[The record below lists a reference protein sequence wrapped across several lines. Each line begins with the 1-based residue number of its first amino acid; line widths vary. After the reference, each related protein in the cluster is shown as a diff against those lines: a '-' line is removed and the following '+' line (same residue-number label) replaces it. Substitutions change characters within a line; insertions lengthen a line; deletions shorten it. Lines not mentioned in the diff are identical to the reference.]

1 MFSAIAKCIQRD
13 LGYKGTVINMQY
25 FVKHPNYKIT
35 APHQDGAYFED
46 NDSDILTFWIPL
58 HSVSSE
64 TSTMFYHDWDGKR
77 EIVEHKDC
85 GKNNRTRTGKTGVSQ
100 YTDIHPLEDFTP
112 VDLMVIV

>member
-1 MFSAIAKCIQRD
+1 
-13 LGYKGTVINMQY
+13 MQY

-85 GKNNRTRTGKTGVSQ
+85 KK
-100 YTDIHPLEDFTP
+100 
-112 VDLMVIV
+112 

>member
-35 APHQDGAYFED
+35 APHQDGAFFED

-77 EIVEHKDC
+77 ELSNIKIVVKIMD
-85 GKNNRTRTGKTGVSQ
+85 
-100 YTDIHPLEDFTP
+100 
-112 VDLMVIV
+112 

>member
-46 NDSDILTFWIPL
+46 NDSDILTF
-58 HSVSSE
+58 
-64 TSTMFYHDWDGKR
+64 
-77 EIVEHKDC
+77 
-85 GKNNRTRTGKTGVSQ
+85 
-100 YTDIHPLEDFTP
+100 
-112 VDLMVIV
+112 